1 MDRSGLMVGGIF
13 GASVAVVALTILII
27 PPFELR
33 PEPTGG
39 IVEAQAPPAQTQ
51 PTRAQ
56 QIEPSYIDLSL
67 IRIFEISEPGVVQ
80 IEVRRPPQALAPGG
94 GVGSGFVYDTLG
106 HVITNAHVVRAAESI
121 SVTFLDGRS
130 YQATLVGSD
139 ADTDV
144 AVLRVEASRSV
155 LHPLTVASSS
165 DLKIGEQ
172 VAAIGNPFGL
182 SGSMTSGIVSQ
193 MGRLLPQ
200 SSGFSIPDVIQ
211 TDAAIN
217 PGNSG
222 GPLLNM
228 RGHVVGINT
237 AIQSTT
243 GEFTGIGFA
252 VPSDTLKK
260 IVPVLI
266 SDGSYK
272 HPWIGVR
279 GADIGPEYAS
289 VLGLADARGFV
300 IFDVVPGSP
309 AFKAG
314 LEGSSQTIL
323 HEGREYR
330 VGGDIIV
337 SVDGSDV
344 RKIDDIL
351 IRLQRDKEVGDTL
364 TLGVLR
370 DGRSVSMDVLLE
382 ERPSQ

>member
-1 MDRSGLMVGGIF
+1 MDRSGLMIGGIF
-13 GASVAVVALTILII
+13 GASVAVVALTVLII

-33 PEPTGG
+33 PEPAGG
-39 IVEAQAPPAQTQ
+39 IVEAQAPSPAPAQA
-51 PTRAQ
+51 PA
-56 QIEPSYIDLSL
+56 EPSYIDLSL
-67 IRIFEISEPGVVQ
+67 VRIFEISEPGVVQ
-80 IEVRRPPQALAPGG
+80 IEVRRPPQLASPGG

-106 HVITNAHVVRAAESI
+106 HVITNAHVVRAAERI

-130 YQATLVGSD
+130 YEAQLVGAD
-139 ADTDV
+139 ADTDL

-165 DLKIGEQ
+165 GLKIGEP

-228 RGHVVGINT
+228 QGHVVGINT

-252 VPSDTLKK
+252 VPSDTLRK
-260 IVPVLI
+260 IAPVLI
-266 SDGSYK
+266 SEGAYE

-300 IFDVVPGSP
+300 ILDVVPGSP

-314 LEGSSQTIL
+314 LEGASETVTR
-323 HEGREYR
+323 EGREFR
-330 VGGDIIV
+330 VGGDIIL
-337 SVDGSDV
+337 SVDGMDV

-351 IRLQRDKEVGDTL
+351 IRLQRDKEVGDTM

-382 ERPSQ
+382 GRPSQ

>member
-33 PEPTGG
+33 PEPVGG
-39 IVEAQAPPAQTQ
+39 IVEAQAPPAQ
-51 PTRAQ
+51 PAQ
-56 QIEPSYIDLSL
+56 QAEPSYIDLSL

-80 IEVRRPPQALAPGG
+80 IEVRRPPQAMAPGG

-144 AVLRVEASRSV
+144 AVLRVEANRSV

-228 RGHVVGINT
+228 HGHVVGINT

-260 IVPVLI
+260 IVPILI
-266 SDGSYK
+266 RDGSYK

-314 LEGSSQTIL
+314 LEGASQIVL
-323 HEGREYR
+323 REGREYR

>member
-1 MDRSGLMVGGIF
+1 MDRSGLLIGGIF

-33 PEPTGG
+33 PEPAGG
-39 IVEAQAPPAQTQ
+39 IVEAQVEQVQ
-51 PTRAQ
+51 Q
-56 QIEPSYIDLSL
+56 QIQQAQPSYIDLSL
-67 IRIFEISEPGVVQ
+67 VRIFEMSEPGVVQ
-80 IEVRRPPQALAPGG
+80 IEVRRPAQIVSPGG

-106 HVITNAHVVRAAESI
+106 HVITNAHVVRNAERI

-130 YQATLVGSD
+130 YEASLIGAD

-155 LHPLTVASSS
+155 LHPLAVASSS
-165 DLKIGEQ
+165 DLKIGQE

-228 RGHVVGINT
+228 QGHVIGINT
-237 AIQSTT
+237 AIQSAT

-266 SDGSYK
+266 REGSYE

-279 GADIGPEYAS
+279 GSDIGSEYAA

-300 IFDVVPGSP
+300 VLDVVPGSP
-309 AFKAG
+309 AAKAG
-314 LEGSSQTIL
+314 LEGATGTVTR
-323 HEGREYR
+323 EGREFR
-330 VGGDIIV
+330 VGGDVIL
-337 SVDGSDV
+337 SVDGMDV

-351 IRLQRDKEVGDTL
+351 IHLQREKEVGDTM

-370 DGRSVSMDVLLE
+370 DGRSVAMDVLLE
-382 ERPSQ
+382 GRPSQ

>member
-1 MDRSGLMVGGIF
+1 MDRSGLLIGGIF

-33 PEPTGG
+33 PEPAGG
-39 IVEAQAPPAQTQ
+39 IVEAQVEQVQ
-51 PTRAQ
+51 Q
-56 QIEPSYIDLSL
+56 QIQQAQPSYIDLSL
-67 IRIFEISEPGVVQ
+67 VRIFEMSEPGVVQ
-80 IEVRRPPQALAPGG
+80 IEVRRPAQIVSPGG

-106 HVITNAHVVRAAESI
+106 HVITNAHVVRNAERI

-130 YQATLVGSD
+130 YEASLIGAD

-155 LHPLTVASSS
+155 LHPLAVASSS
-165 DLKIGEQ
+165 DLKIGQE

-228 RGHVVGINT
+228 QGHVVGINT
-237 AIQSTT
+237 AIQSAT

-266 SDGSYK
+266 REGSYE

-279 GADIGPEYAS
+279 GSDIGSEYAA

-300 IFDVVPGSP
+300 VLDVVPGSP
-309 AFKAG
+309 AAKAG
-314 LEGSSQTIL
+314 LEGATGTVTR
-323 HEGREYR
+323 EGREFR
-330 VGGDIIV
+330 VGGDVIL
-337 SVDGSDV
+337 SVDGMDV

-351 IRLQRDKEVGDTL
+351 IHLQREKEVGDTM

-370 DGRSVSMDVLLE
+370 DGRSVAMDVLLE
-382 ERPSQ
+382 GRPSQ

>member
-13 GASVAVVALTILII
+13 GASVAVVALTVLII

-33 PEPTGG
+33 PEPSGG
-39 IVEAQAPPAQTQ
+39 IVEAQVPPQAPAAEPAD
-51 PTRAQ
+51 
-56 QIEPSYIDLSL
+56 PSYIDLSL

-80 IEVRRPPQALAPGG
+80 IEVRRPPQVLAPGG

-130 YQATLVGSD
+130 YAAELVGSD

-144 AVLRVEASRSV
+144 AVLRVDASRSV

-228 RGHVVGINT
+228 HGHVVGINT

-260 IVPVLI
+260 VVPVLVR
-266 SDGSYK
+266 DGSYK

-314 LEGSSQTIL
+314 LEGST
-323 HEGREYR
+323 ETVTRDGRDYR
-330 VGGDIIV
+330 VGGDVIV

-351 IRLQRDKEVGDTL
+351 IRLQRDKEVGDVL

>member
-1 MDRSGLMVGGIF
+1 MDRSGLLIGGIF

-33 PEPTGG
+33 PEPAGG
-39 IVEAQAPPAQTQ
+39 IVEAQVEQVQQQIQQTQ
-51 PTRAQ
+51 
-56 QIEPSYIDLSL
+56 PSYIDLSL
-67 IRIFEISEPGVVQ
+67 VRIFEMSEPGVVQ
-80 IEVRRPPQALAPGG
+80 IEVRRPAQIVSPGG

-106 HVITNAHVVRAAESI
+106 HVITNAHVVRNAERI

-130 YQATLVGSD
+130 YEASLIGAD

-155 LHPLTVASSS
+155 LHPLAVASSS
-165 DLKIGEQ
+165 DLKIGQE

-228 RGHVVGINT
+228 QGHVIGINT
-237 AIQSTT
+237 AIQSAT

-266 SDGSYK
+266 REGSYE

-279 GADIGPEYAS
+279 GSDIGSEYAA

-300 IFDVVPGSP
+300 VLDVVPGSP
-309 AFKAG
+309 AAKAG
-314 LEGSSQTIL
+314 LEGATGTVTR
-323 HEGREYR
+323 EGREFR
-330 VGGDIIV
+330 VGGDVIL
-337 SVDGSDV
+337 SVDGMDV

-351 IRLQRDKEVGDTL
+351 IHLQREKEVGDTM

-370 DGRSVSMDVLLE
+370 DGRSVAMDVLLE
-382 ERPSQ
+382 GRPSQ

>member
-13 GASVAVVALTILII
+13 GASVAVVALTIIMI

-33 PEPTGG
+33 PEASGG
-39 IVEAQAPPAQTQ
+39 IVEAQVQDSGQALAPPE
-51 PTRAQ
+51 PT
-56 QIEPSYIDLSL
+56 YIDLSL
-67 IRIFEISEPGVVQ
+67 VRIFEMSEPGVVQ
-80 IEVRRPPQALAPGG
+80 IEVRRPPRALAPGG

-106 HVITNAHVVRAAESI
+106 HVITNAHVVHAAQGI

-130 YQATLVGSD
+130 YEAQLVGSD

-144 AVLRVEASRSV
+144 AVLRVDASRSV
-155 LHPLTVASSS
+155 LHPLTVARSS

-222 GPLLNM
+222 GPLLDM

-266 SDGSYK
+266 RDGSYK

-289 VLGLADARGFV
+289 VLGLADARGFI

-314 LEGSSQTIL
+314 LRGSSGTVEL
-323 HEGREYR
+323 DGTDYR
-330 VGGDIIV
+330 IGGDIIV

-351 IRLQRDKEVGDTL
+351 ILLQREKEVGDSM

-370 DGRSVSMDVLLE
+370 DGRSASLDVLLE